1 MKHSKLN
8 KIILMTVVLSIV
20 FTVTASAVAFTDIS
34 NHWAESYIER
44 VAKNGLVSGYNDKTF
59 KPDNN
64 VTVLEALVMLSRLYD
79 IDKDIKDEII
89 EKYEPVLEEMP
100 NTRSY
105 EWSFEY
111 LSVIIELGVVSE
123 NGIKD
128 MFSKKTIFQEATREE
143 IAVLLTKAMML
154 EDELKKTF
162 VLPFNDAEKISTA
175 ARPYIYVMY
184 DKEILQGDSKK
195 NINPTNKITR
205 AEISTVLDKAFR
217 YIEKNDVYPDLDD
230 YVPTTVAE
238 GFITKIAEEKG
249 ESYIYINNSKNI
261 ESIVKIN
268 NNTEIYINGRTKKFS
283 DLKKDMLVKCKM
295 DENKYAVKIEADST
309 KEIARGII
317 NTVAYSSPASVTIYD
332 KDKDKIK
339 YDVPSSAE
347 VYLDGKA
354 TELKNLKKNDE
365 ITLFLDNNKV
375 YQINSVSRIKYY
387 DGKISAID
395 YSSYPI
401 KVSVKTAGDV
411 IKTFEL
417 SGSVEVTRND
427 KESSF
432 DRVRVGDE
440 VTVTTEYDTM
450 IKINTVAKEAEMSG
464 TVKEII
470 IGGTNKI
477 KIADK
482 NGDVEQYTVSNS
494 VVVTIGSK
502 NASINDLRVGYN
514 VNINTSGG
522 EIVTIEASE
531 LQTVINFS
539 GKAIFINKD
548 DKIIM
553 MQNLNSSGQTELI
566 YLKVTNNTRIIN
578 ITGDTRYLKD
588 ITEGQYISSTAVS
601 QNGEYVAVSIIIP

>member
-8 KIILMTVVLSIV
+8 KIILMTVVLSII

-143 IAVLLTKAMML
+143 IAVLLTKAMIL

-283 DLKKDMLVKCKM
+283 DLKKDMLVKCKV

-482 NGDVEQYTVSNS
+482 NGDIEQYTVSNS